1 MDNGKNRPISL
12 RRIAKEMNLSVA
24 TVSWTLSGQGDA
36 KGISAATQKR
46 VRDFAAEH
54 NYRPDMIARSL
65 SLGVTKTIG
74 LLISSLSDPFYS
86 SIAKAV
92 SSEAERFGYS
102 VMIASSESQGD
113 RESRLLEMFASYRV
127 DGMIVTPTLKASW
140 SGSLAAAGRKIV
152 MVDRPAAN
160 VNAPSVVVDNE
171 QSAYCLV
178 KHLINKGMRRIA
190 ILTTAH
196 NLTNMRARHA
206 GYIRALF
213 EAGIEPDAQLMCQ
226 VPPSA
231 SRSQIYAELDRLM
244 RECRDVDGIFFTSHV
259 LVMPTYV
266 YLRDRAH
273 NPGRGEN
280 WACIHTLA
288 ELEELLPEMSIAK
301 MPIDELG
308 TRAMD
313 TLLELMNP
321 GSDSSV
327 ADVVL
332 GCEMKLR

>member
-1 MDNGKNRPISL
+1 MADSNNRPISL

-92 SSEAERFGYS
+92 ASEAERYGYS
-102 VMIASSESQGD
+102 VMIASSESKGD
-113 RESRLLEMFASYRV
+113 REARLMEMFASYRV
-127 DGMIVTPTLKASW
+127 DGMIVTPTLNARL
-140 SGSLAAAGRKIV
+140 GDCVAATGRKIV

-160 VNAPSVVVDNE
+160 FSAPSVVVDNE

-206 GYIRALF
+206 GYLRALA
-213 EAGIEPDAQLMCQ
+213 EAGIEPDDKLMCQ

-231 SRSQIYAELDRLM
+231 SRSQIYAELDRLL

-280 WACIHTLA
+280 WACIHTLP
-288 ELEELLPEMSIAK
+288 ELEELLPDMSIAR

-313 TLLELMNP
+313 TLLELMN
-321 GSDSSV
+321 SDSDAST
-327 ADVVL
+327 ANVVL